1 MEYILCLTDNTL
13 YSCVFLMYSCCIPK
27 CLSRHDNN
35 IYPTTEI
42 HFRIQCILLYSERA
56 HAIPPKIQQ
65 EYIFLV
71 YSFVVFLEEYI
82 FLRTTRNMTQEENC
96 IVLYSCCILWMQ
108 NRIQCIPVCIPHK
121 NIYLKCIPICIPNRN
136 IYSTVSLVLSP
147 PRLTK
152 SELQKC
158 IVLFLHCIL
167 MSATTSKDTVYS

>member
-1 MEYILCLTDNTL
+1 
-13 YSCVFLMYSCCIPK
+13 
-27 CLSRHDNN
+27 
-35 IYPTTEI
+35 
-42 HFRIQCILLYSERA
+42 
-56 HAIPPKIQQ
+56 
-65 EYIFLV
+65 
-71 YSFVVFLEEYI
+71 
-82 FLRTTRNMTQEENC
+82 MTPEENC

-121 NIYLKCIPICIPNRN
+121 NIYLECIPSCIPKRN

-167 MSATTSKDTVYS
+167 MSATTSKDTVYSAVYSCVFHSVFQRVFRVYLCVYSLVYSSCIPGVSQCFSRT